1 MDATIA
7 VLLAVA
13 VVVAALVG
21 AALAGRRAGDGA
33 VQPPGQAD
41 RPLVSP
47 SLAAVLDVLRSST
60 ILLDRRDDVVRASP
74 AAYAFGLVRGESL
87 SSPELLKLARDVRR
101 DGETRQV
108 DLELPRGPL
117 GRERLA
123 VTARVARLEDGVV
136 LLLVEDRTEARRV
149 DAVRR
154 DFVANVS
161 HELKTPV
168 GALILLAEAVQGA
181 SDDPEAVRRFSAR
194 MQVEATRLSQLV
206 QELLDLSRLQSHD
219 PLAQA
224 RRVDLDDVVIEAV
237 DLCHTAADAKKIQL
251 VTGGEAGLH
260 VLGDAPQLVMAVRNL
275 VDNAV
280 SYSPEGTRVAVT
292 TRRCDSLVELTV
304 TDQGIGIPERDLE
317 RIFER
322 FYRVDQARSRSTG
335 GTGLGLSIVKHV
347 ANNHGGDVRVWS
359 EEGSGST
366 FTIRLPC
373 GMDETGDVIGTSGD
387 ARAGSAAPGPSSA
400 AASASTAPAPRE
412 AP

>member
-1 MDATIA
+1 M
-7 VLLAVA
+7 
-13 VVVAALVG
+13 
-21 AALAGRRAGDGA
+21 
-33 VQPPGQAD
+33 
-41 RPLVSP
+41 
-47 SLAAVLDVLRSST
+47 
-60 ILLDRRDDVVRASP
+60 
-74 AAYAFGLVRGESL
+74 L
-87 SSPELLKLARDVRR
+87 SSPELLRLARDVRE

-123 VTARVARLEDGVV
+123 VTARVARLEGGVV

-206 QELLDLSRLQSHD
+206 QELLDLSRLQSAD
-219 PLAQA
+219 PLAHA
-224 RRVDLDDVVIEAV
+224 RRVDIDDVVIEAV
-237 DLCHTAADAKKIQL
+237 DLCHTAADAKRITL
-251 VTGGEAGLH
+251 VTGGESGLH

-280 SYSPEGTRVAVT
+280 TYSPAGTRVAVT
-292 TRRCDSLVELTV
+292 TRRADSLVELTV
-304 TDQGIGIPERDLE
+304 TDQGIGIPERDIE

-322 FYRVDQARSRSTG
+322 FYRVDQARSRATG

-347 ANNHGGDVRVWS
+347 ANNHGGDVTVWS

-373 GMDETGDVIGTSGD
+373 GMDDTGDPIGTAGD
-387 ARAGSAAPGPSSA
+387 TQAAGDPRP
-400 AASASTAPAPRE
+400 ASTASVSGSAPVSRE
-412 AP
+412 AL

>member
-1 MDATIA
+1 M
-7 VLLAVA
+7 
-13 VVVAALVG
+13 
-21 AALAGRRAGDGA
+21 
-33 VQPPGQAD
+33 
-41 RPLVSP
+41 VSP